1 MSSFTNLLSRL
12 NVLSEAKISPM
23 DKILPGFQTQA
34 RSLASSKGA
43 SSGTREG
50 RLAMLAILF
59 DLDIIDESIVRM
71 FKNSSVSRMVDYFE
85 TNGISKKI
93 RERSDDI
100 GEHIS
105 NQLENKVSFT
115 TGNRTDSAQQ
125 RYEVN
130 KLNAELKANKKTARI
145 EKKKETASAMADISQ
160 TVDKYDDLLGS
171 LEASYSDKYMIE
183 IVASIDSELEDIA
196 KIVGY
201 MSRFTD
207 DKEIDVDGRSID
219 IVFTSASKL
228 GRIIQKM
235 GIDTVERNI
244 AHDLKKYGG
253 AGVVIHEPDADS
265 SKDLIGFLR
274 KSAPEDEEMED
285 YEEEYST
292 DEAEETTGGKDNAFE
307 EFVKA
312 YRKVNPSP
320 IDSAY
325 DSAYLKTLEKTLN
338 ESSNGGRPLNINS
351 TSKYLTEQLRR
362 DSCRNITQK
371 KTVSFREKYNPKTQ
385 WQLEELRR
393 YGM

>member
-59 DLDIIDESIVRM
+59 DLDIIDESVVRM
-71 FKNSSVSRMVDYFE
+71 FKNDSSVSRMVDYFE
-85 TNGISKKI
+85 TSGISKKI

-100 GEHIS
+100 GDHIKS
-105 NQLENKVSFT
+105 QLENKVSFT

-130 KLNAELKANKKTARI
+130 KLNAEIKANKKTARI

-160 TVDKYDDLLGS
+160 TVDKYDDLLSS

-207 DKEIDVDGRSID
+207 DKDIDVDGRSID
-219 IVFTSASKL
+219 IVFSAESKL

-265 SKDLIGFLR
+265 SQDLIGFLK
-274 KSAPEDEEMED
+274 KSAPEDEERIDYGNTQYPDDETSEED
-285 YEEEYST
+285 YEEQ
-292 DEAEETTGGKDNAFE
+292 EETDDQANFEDLVDTYNDAELNPEIKAVQQQIIKMLAGGEA
-307 EFVKA
+307 V
-312 YRKVNPSP
+312 
-320 IDSAY
+320 
-325 DSAYLKTLEKTLN
+325 N
-338 ESSNGGRPLNINS
+338 ES
-351 TSKYLTEQLRR
+351 TTAFYLTEQVTK
-362 DSCRNITQK
+362 DSRTNISQEK
-371 KTVSFREKYNPKTQ
+371 SVSFKERYRPQTSH
-385 WQLEELRR
+385 QLAELRR

>member
-1 MSSFTNLLSRL
+1 MCAIFSSASLSKYEILYDANISRGNFASGILCLEGYNNQQTIKKQGSFNFDEIKLDDKCDYYIGHVQAPTSANRKWHHGTSHPFESLSWSVVHNGVLTNWEALRAKHIDWKVNPVDTAVIPNLLQY
-12 NVLSEAKISPM
+12 VTEQCKGEC
-23 DKILPGFQTQA
+23 PG
-34 RSLASSKGA
+34 
-43 SSGTREG
+43 
-50 RLAMLAILF
+50 
-59 DLDIIDESIVRM
+59 
-71 FKNSSVSRMVDYFE
+71 
-85 TNGISKKI
+85 
-93 RERSDDI
+93 
-100 GEHIS
+100 H
-105 NQLENKVSFT
+105 
-115 TGNRTDSAQQ
+115 
-125 RYEVN
+125 
-130 KLNAELKANKKTARI
+130 
-145 EKKKETASAMADISQ
+145 
-160 TVDKYDDLLGS
+160 
-171 LEASYSDKYMIE
+171 
-183 IVASIDSELEDIA
+183 
-196 KIVGY
+196 
-201 MSRFTD
+201 
-207 DKEIDVDGRSID
+207 EIDVDGRSID
-219 IVFTSASKL
+219 IVFTAASKL

-385 WQLEELRR
+385 WHLEELRR